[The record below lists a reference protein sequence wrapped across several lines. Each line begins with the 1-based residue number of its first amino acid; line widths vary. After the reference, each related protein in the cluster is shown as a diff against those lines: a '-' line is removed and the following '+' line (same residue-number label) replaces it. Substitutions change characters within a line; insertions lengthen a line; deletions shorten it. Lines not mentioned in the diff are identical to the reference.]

1 MDAQAMTHLTA
12 ALQLTP
18 AAPLG
23 ALTFFAVGAL
33 IGTVYFLTLRWNV
46 HIFASS
52 GAPLVPMAI
61 QLLRLALLAATL
73 AVIAKS
79 CGALALI
86 LAVAGLFVA
95 RSVILRRGAPQ

>member
-23 ALTFFAVGAL
+23 ALAFFAAGAL

-46 HIFASS
+46 HIFAS
-52 GAPLVPMAI
+52 GRAPLVPMAI
-61 QLLRLALLAATL
+61 QLLRFALLAATL
-73 AVIAKS
+73 AVITKS

-86 LAVAGLFVA
+86 LTAAGLLAA
-95 RSVILRRGAPQ
+95 RSVIIR